1 MTDYK
6 YNSTF
11 RGRFVN
17 FNKNIDFFSIP
28 LLYIISHIVRGKTYK
43 YVAKGLFIQKKSI
56 FQVGIS

>member
-1 MTDYK
+1 MTIHK

-17 FNKNIDFFSIP
+17 FNKNVDFFSIP
-28 LLYIISHIVRGKTYK
+28 LLYIISHVVRGETYK
-43 YVAKGLFIQKKSI
+43 NVAKGLFLKKNGI